1 MTLADRSTLFF
12 ILASIGLAATLAGQQ
27 PPSRP
32 FDVLGYAADI
42 KPDMAAKTVAARVTI
57 TFVGNVDELPV
68 VDLDAGD
75 LIIDAVRT
83 GNVEQPFVRDGRRLS
98 VSLVPPPRS
107 GERRAIDVEYHGA
120 PRSGV
125 QFHPERSQVYTIFST
140 SQWLV
145 SVDAP
150 GERATLQLSV
160 VLPRGLRVVDSGE
173 ERSARQ
179 QANGSVVHE
188 WRLGRPAPSYT
199 FGFAAGPFVDV
210 RALDGRLRFLG
221 AGFTEPEL
229 AQIFRDSADM
239 LQFFEARAGVPY
251 GDRVYTQAL
260 VASTAGQEMSG
271 FSLLSDEYGRS
282 VLADPRAIT
291 LGAHELAHQWWGNRI
306 TCRDWTDF
314 WLNEGFATF
323 MAAAYKEHRFGREE
337 YLREVEQSRLRYE
350 AVRSAGGDKPLVFPD
365 WARPTAND
373 WTLVYHKG
381 AYVLHLLREKLGDEP
396 FWAAIRHY
404 TRTYLD
410 RSVTTQ
416 DFQAAVEQ
424 SSGTGLSTFF
434 EEWIAF

>member
-32 FDVLGYAADI
+32 FDVLNYAAHI
-42 KPDMAAKTVAARVTI
+42 EPDLARTVAGRVTI
-57 TFVGNVDELPV
+57 TFVASVDTLSV
-68 VDLDAGD
+68 VDFDAGD
-75 LIIDAVRT
+75 LVIETVRT
-83 GNVEQPFVRDGRRLS
+83 GRVAQPFVKNGRGLR
-98 VSLVPPPRS
+98 VSLTPPLRAGEQRS
-107 GERRAIDVEYHGA
+107 VDVVYHGA

-125 QFHPERSQVYTIFST
+125 QFHPERSQLYTIFST

-145 SVDAP
+145 
-150 GERATLQLSV
+150 
-160 VLPRGLRVVDSGE
+160 
-173 ERSARQ
+173 
-179 QANGSVVHE
+179 
-188 WRLGRPAPSYT
+188 
-199 FGFAAGPFVDV
+199 
-210 RALDGRLRFLG
+210 
-221 AGFTEPEL
+221 
-229 AQIFRDSADM
+229 
-239 LQFFEARAGVPY
+239 
-251 GDRVYTQAL
+251 
-260 VASTAGQEMSG
+260 
-271 FSLLSDEYGRS
+271 
-282 VLADPRAIT
+282 ADPRAIT

-323 MAAAYKEHRFGREE
+323 MTAAYKEHRFGREE